1 MRWTHGFIRRLV
13 WLCDL
18 SMLGLGTLVSYLVWP
33 VGTLLQTALLFA
45 LGALIFENI
54 LTIGGAYWVEHFRSS
69 WRQIRQ
75 VSVGSSRRRQS
86 PLRSSMIL
94 IIRGDNTS

>member
-18 SMLGLGTLVSYLVWP
+18 VMLGLGTLVSYLVWP

-75 VSVGSSRRRQS
+75 VSVGCVR
-86 PLRSSMIL
+86 LRGGPGGIL
-94 IIRGDNTS
+94 GVHTG